1 MKSIQ
6 VGVSMYESKEESD
19 GRSCF
24 VFNLRALDIIDDLK
38 EGRICG
44 YIYVLM

>member
-1 MKSIQ
+1 MNEVNI
-6 VGVSMYESKEESD
+6 GWSMYEFQEESD

-38 EGRICG
+38 EGKICG
-44 YIYVLM
+44 HIYVLM